1 MWFFKGLFF
10 FSISQWNAFWV
21 NTLISF
27 VNKPMFQA
35 NVGGKNILLCIT
47 MFSYN
52 WFGVLTRDSYGVI
65 FHCMKL
71 ITLTVKKIKD

>member
-1 MWFFKGLFF
+1 
-10 FSISQWNAFWV
+10 
-21 NTLISF
+21 
-27 VNKPMFQA
+27 MFQA